1 MATYDTVTLQLHRG
15 ASWPGALELAKGTGT
30 SYAQRLNDQWNVA
43 GIKDTEGFPTI
54 TSHYGYHM
62 VAWHLIFAASG
73 QHARLDHP
81 AGARLSFAPRPAC
94 SGAGFVLPVLLPGW
108 TGTLRC
114 APVTPPAS
122 DAVVQLT
129 LDLATGAPLQLAKL
143 PVYSAEYGGPVV
155 IAPGAPARWHASGS
169 AAHALLRPA

>member
-15 ASWPGALELAKGTGT
+15 ASWPGALELARGTGT

-73 QHARLDHP
+73 QQARLDHP
-81 AGARLSFAPRPAC
+81 DGAHLSFAPRPAC
-94 SGAGFVLPVLLPGW
+94 SGAGFVLPVLLPGR

-114 APVTPPAS
+114 APAASPAS
-122 DAVVQLT
+122 DATVQLT
-129 LDLATGAPLQLAKL
+129 LELATGAPLDLVQLA
-143 PVYSAEYGGPVV
+143 VRGAQHGPVV
-155 IAPGAPARWHASGS
+155 VAPGAPAHWRASGS
-169 AAHALLRPA
+169 VAHALLGAA